1 MDLNLFDYLI
11 LTIIAFSGWS
21 GFRKGFLHALGSIIS
36 LAVGIMLSIM
46 YYRNLAAY
54 LQDYYGVTGSLA
66 ESIRSKIPMTALK
79 LNQEQIING
88 LGLGD
93 ASNYLAHL
101 LVMALCFIAIFLLA
115 SKLTQFLWLGI
126 ESVMKWGGLSPIDAF
141 LGVVLAI
148 SQNLIILSITLGLLY
163 PALLLASK
171 MGFYSALVVV
181 ESIDKSLSAAYML
194 HTYELLK
201 AWIGIS

>member
-66 ESIRSKIPMTALK
+66 ESCD
-79 LNQEQIING
+79 IIM
-88 LGLGD
+88 
-93 ASNYLAHL
+93 
-101 LVMALCFIAIFLLA
+101 V
-115 SKLTQFLWLGI
+115 
-126 ESVMKWGGLSPIDAF
+126 
-141 LGVVLAI
+141 
-148 SQNLIILSITLGLLY
+148 ILSKRR
-163 PALLLASK
+163 LAYGS
-171 MGFYSALVVV
+171 
-181 ESIDKSLSAAYML
+181 KSL
-194 HTYELLK
+194 
-201 AWIGIS
+201 

>member
-1 MDLNLFDYLI
+1 
-11 LTIIAFSGWS
+11 
-21 GFRKGFLHALGSIIS
+21 
-36 LAVGIMLSIM
+36 
-46 YYRNLAAY
+46 
-54 LQDYYGVTGSLA
+54 
-66 ESIRSKIPMTALK
+66 
-79 LNQEQIING
+79 
-88 LGLGD
+88 
-93 ASNYLAHL
+93 
-101 LVMALCFIAIFLLA
+101 
-115 SKLTQFLWLGI
+115 
-126 ESVMKWGGLSPIDAF
+126 MKWGGLSPIDAF